1 MRGLPL
7 KTPMST
13 RCRESSQRTG
23 PTSDGGET
31 GVRDTR
37 DRVLV
42 VDDAANLR
50 ELLTVLLEVEDD
62 FEVVA
67 AVGDGAKALEKA
79 DELEPDI
86 VLLDIAMPVMDG
98 FAALP
103 QLRRRLPDASI
114 VIFSAYE
121 QREQAEKALKYGAD
135 IYLEKGTSV
144 VNLVTQIREL
154 RAQRRKGEAAG

>member
-1 MRGLPL
+1 MR
-7 KTPMST
+7 
-13 RCRESSQRTG
+13 E
-23 PTSDGGET
+23 
-31 GVRDTR
+31 
-37 DRVLV
+37 RVLV

-67 AVGDGAKALEKA
+67 AVGDGAQALTKA

-86 VLLDIAMPVMDG
+86 ILLDIAMPVMDG

-103 QLRRRLPDASI
+103 ELRRRLPDASI

-121 QREQAEKALKYGAD
+121 QRDKAERALTEGAD
-135 IYLEKGTSV
+135 IYIEKGTSV
-144 VNLVTQIREL
+144 VNLVSQIREL
-154 RAQRRKGEAAG
+154 RAGRSGRRQA

>member
-1 MRGLPL
+1 MR
-7 KTPMST
+7 
-13 RCRESSQRTG
+13 E
-23 PTSDGGET
+23 
-31 GVRDTR
+31 
-37 DRVLV
+37 RVLV

-67 AVGDGAKALEKA
+67 AVGDGAQALTKA

-103 QLRRRLPDASI
+103 ELRRRLPDASI

-121 QREQAEKALKYGAD
+121 EREKAERALTDGAD
-135 IYLEKGTSV
+135 IYIEKGTSV
-144 VNLVTQIREL
+144 VNLVAQIREL
-154 RAQRRKGEAAG
+154 RAGRPNGGRLQA